1 MNKKNIIID
10 LMSTSTIEDL
20 ELIGSE
26 WPLRWTSP
34 IFNEQYDF
42 DLNPL
47 ELSKDYEYSG
57 TDESKMLSL
66 HSEIIIYK
74 NENSIYTI
82 EDGALY
88 TESHVWCKEINLNT
102 AGSLPLYNKKEI
114 KGFKNLLSEI
124 EDIGSVVSLV
134 LGTNVGVSCK
144 RDQDELEAITD
155 YEGFY
160 GKIINFEIESGY
172 VTVADDDTGFEHQ
185 VMIEDLFSA

>member
-88 TESHVWCKEINLNT
+88 TESHVWCKEINFNT

-114 KGFKNLLSEI
+114 KSFKNLLSEI
-124 EDIGSVVSLV
+124 EDIGSVVSLAV
-134 LGTNVGVSCK
+134 GTDVGVSCR
-144 RDQDELEAITD
+144 RDQDKLDNIID
-155 YEGFY
+155 YEDFY
-160 GKIINFEIESGY
+160 GEIIKLKLETGSVI
-172 VTVADDDTGFEHQ
+172 VTDDDTGHEYHAK
-185 VMIEDLFSA
+185 IEDLFST